1 MLLLILGATT
11 AWSAPPPAQPSRP
24 AEVQATATVRIE
36 RAATASPEQWAQ
48 VPRATRREV
57 IRRDEHG
64 NLLLMRI
71 VDFE

>member
-1 MLLLILGATT
+1 MLLLILGAAT
-11 AWSAPPPAQPSRP
+11 AWFSPPPAQPSRP
-24 AEVQATATVRIE
+24 AEVLARATAHIQ